1 MLSDPQ
7 TVISMKH
14 FSLAAP
20 ARPERYLTAPPQ
32 AHPSLSY
39 FFRLVRACQVTRGV
53 VDLAATLLSRSS
65 RCAKRGANPRTAL
78 APVFAM
84 LMSFGALAHVD
95 DPNTTVARS
104 VTLRKQAVAY
114 EHGEGVQKDPAK
126 AIALYCEAARL
137 GDGAAQFNL
146 GWMYANGRGV
156 ARDDALAA
164 YFFRAAAAQGDEHAR
179 NMLRRVGEPVAR
191 TPQCMREKALAQIGV
206 VREFVAT
213 SAGQKKVVDLVKQLA
228 PEYRINPHLALAV
241 IRAESGFNAKA
252 QSPKNAQGLMQLIP
266 ETSARFNV
274 KKPFDP
280 VQNIRG
286 GLAYLRWLLAYFKG
300 DVALVA
306 AAYNAGEGAVD
317 RHRGIP
323 PYPETRAY
331 VKRIL
336 QLFQDDAH
344 PYDAKVTDPSPELPR
359 MRKVELAKLD

>member
-1 MLSDPQ
+1 MLSDPE
-7 TVISMKH
+7 TVISMKY
-14 FSLAAP
+14 FALAAP
-20 ARPERYLTAPPQ
+20 APPERYLTAPPQ

-39 FFRLVRACQVTRGV
+39 FFRLMRACRVTRGV
-53 VDLAATLLSRSS
+53 VHLAAALLFRSS
-65 RCAKRGANPRTAL
+65 RRANCGANPVRVMVA
-78 APVFAM
+78 VFAM
-84 LMSFGALAHVD
+84 LMSFGALAQVD
-95 DPNTTVARS
+95 DPGATVARP
-104 VTLRKQAVAY
+104 VALRKQAVAY
-114 EHGEGVQKDPAK
+114 EHGEGVPKDPAR

-137 GDGAAQFNL
+137 GDAGAQFNL

-179 NMLRRVGEPVAR
+179 DMLRRVGEPVAR
-191 TPQCMREKALAQIGV
+191 TPQCMREKALGQIGL

-213 SAGQKKVVDLVKQLA
+213 SAGQRKVVDLVKKLA
-228 PEYRINPHLALAV
+228 PEYRVNPHLALAV

-323 PYPETRAY
+323 PYAETRAY

-336 QLFQDDAH
+336 QLFREDAH
-344 PYDAKVTDPSPELPR
+344 PYDAKVTAPSPELPR
-359 MRKVELAKLD
+359 MRKVELAKSD